1 MLALNKV
8 SVDELPKLPLHL
20 QKNLEE
26 LAKDGLPPMQ
36 LSGYVTKVAGTTI
49 EVEGLNSPIG
59 SLCKV
64 SCQSGRTNIE
74 AEVIGFAQNRL
85 YLMPYKSTEG
95 LSPGCRVLP
104 RQKSSIGRL
113 ADELIGRVIDGFGE
127 VLDSGPDI
135 HYRTEENLEGKP
147 INPMHRPPID
157 AVLETGIKAIDTCLT
172 IGRGQ
177 RLGLIAGSGVGKSV
191 LLAMLARNTAADVVV
206 IGLIGERG
214 REVNEFIHQT
224 LGKDGMKKSIV
235 IAAPSNASPLERLK
249 AAKLTHLIAEYYR
262 DQGRHVLMLFDSLT
276 RVAHAQRE
284 IGLAVGE
291 PPTTKGYPPSVFSL
305 LPQLIERTGMGIN
318 GCGSITCFYTVLAE
332 GDDRS
337 DPIVDIARA
346 SLDGQVMLSRAL
358 ADKAHYPAI
367 DLMGSISRVSNT
379 LLKKG
384 QIQLSQRLRRLW
396 SLYNEKED
404 LIQIGA
410 YDGKSNPELDEAI
423 KLRVSLSEF
432 LVQDEHEIVN
442 QQLSWHQLGEILA

>member
-1 MLALNKV
+1 MQTLNSV
-8 SVDELPKLPLHL
+8 S
-20 QKNLEE
+20 LEE
-26 LAKDGLPPMQ
+26 LTDLPAHLQDNLQVMAKEKLPPML
-36 LSGYVTKVAGTTI
+36 LSGFVTKVAGTSI
-49 EVEGLNSPIG
+49 EVEGLSCPIG
-59 SLCKV
+59 TLCKV
-64 SCQSGRTNIE
+64 SCQRGRTKID
-74 AEVIGFAQNRL
+74 AEVIGFARSRL

-104 RQKSSIGRL
+104 RQGSSIGRL
-113 ADELIGRVIDGFGE
+113 ADKLIGRVIDGFGE
-127 VLDSGPDI
+127 VLDSGPAID
-135 HYRTEENLEGKP
+135 YRTEENLEGKP
-147 INPMHRPPID
+147 INPMQRPPID
-157 AVLETGIKAIDTCLT
+157 TVLETGIKAIDTCLT
-172 IGRGQ
+172 VGRGQ
-177 RLGLIAGSGVGKSV
+177 RMGLIAGSGVGKSI
-191 LLAMLARNTAADVVV
+191 LLAMLARNTAADIVV

-224 LGKDGMKKSIV
+224 LGKDGLNKSVV

-305 LPQLIERTGMGIN
+305 LPQLIERTGMGVN
-318 GCGSITCFYTVLAE
+318 GRGSITCFYTLLAE

-346 SLDGQVMLSRAL
+346 SLDGQVMLSREL

-367 DLMGSISRVSNT
+367 DLMGSISRVSNS
-379 LLKKG
+379 LLKQD
-384 QIQLSQRLRRLW
+384 QIRLGQRLRRLW

-410 YDGKSNPELDEAI
+410 YEGKSNPELDEAI
-423 KLRVSLSEF
+423 KLRFALCEF
-432 LVQDEHEIVN
+432 LVQGEHELVKH
-442 QQLSWHQLGEILA
+442 QLSWHQLGEILA